1 MAYGKYRHSQI
12 KGEAGTTWEV
22 EIWKDGFDQ
31 PGDTSTEIDLHG
43 EGFEVKW
50 TGQGGTRNRQF
61 LTSEC
66 IVSFYAEN
74 NVDEAFIY
82 DVFQKGDKEY
92 FIRIYKNSVS
102 NANLWWFG
110 WVQPSFD
117 TLSNEPF
124 PYPVKIIATDSIGVY
139 KEREDDTLSP
149 STWNKAYRIN
159 NHINDFGSTMSLFDN
174 SSANESPIPQN
185 HKWFKTGID
194 WFRDG
199 DTYEANDPFYSY
211 YITSAAYRDDVEK
224 KPLKYKKYDVLKG
237 SLQTFN
243 TIGFLSNGN
252 YYFIQPNN
260 KIATSGLIKIYNYLG
275 TDNEVASGG
284 DIADENVNLTIDQST
299 NYILAG
305 STITFDPVLKSVSC
319 DFINGESTFFVPDD
333 ADLTTGFTAGLLQG
347 DADEEGSMFI
357 NFAATHKEVFNRNQ
371 LNFPSSSYDLVNAG
385 HKTTAQLQIKIGTG
399 ADTRYLRQGAGSLEW
414 GTDTTV
420 HTMTLVR
427 GKSANGSGTI
437 LNNAESDYVDISTIR
452 NQDDFGDNLSLSSAE
467 FRPCRI
473 ERVGNI
479 YTAETA
485 IKFGGSFP
493 IPLVSGE
500 VVITLTA
507 TNEYTPYYYQYP
519 SNPSWA
525 VNSGGTTYQ
534 NQTPS
539 TVTRTTKSGSF
550 YGIDT
555 GSITVTGYNAVA
567 LNENQV
573 GLTFTTNQSNNDAFE
588 NLDLGEIEVGQTTS
602 GLANAQ
608 NAIFSV
614 QHNTGTDADPVMF
627 TSTQGFRANDT
638 GDYLNILQL
647 LTREFL
653 QLQTEPLEILQA
665 DVFSSDISPI
675 KNLKYSINDD
685 GVFKYYQF
693 LGGTFKAQSET
704 MSGEW
709 FKISTSASVSVG
721 SPDTINAGRAMSPS
735 SLGVLNSGENI
746 NSKII
751 LNQINENSLG
761 TTNAA
766 IQSGTAT
773 TQITLLNNTRA
784 KIYNGQKIQIT
795 YADGSNSLTLTASS
809 DVATNS
815 KQIPVTSFTPELDYP
830 LGCIVSPLVY
840 DLTNVITGGGGS
852 TSPGGSDTQVQFN
865 DGGSFGGD
873 SGLTYNKTTDT
884 LTAVNLAVQDIDV
897 TGSSNAL
904 TVNCDDGNVGI
915 YVISTD
921 RVASIRF
928 EDIDT
933 NDVILAGADGDDF
946 FIRTDDGGF
955 KVKTQENIVT
965 ALDLDSSGNLSIAGN
980 ILPNITSIKILPRD
994 FIADDSG
1001 RPLMIDDSSTKRYLK
1016 SFNTS
1021 RMYASIDIPKGFKAT
1036 HINIYGNDTSAITIY
1051 EAAINDNAVT
1061 SKGTGNVGTQI
1072 NITDVDSAAQNYLLI
1087 ELQQSS
1093 TSKVYGG
1100 VVAIAKI

>member
-1 MAYGKYRHSQI
+1 
-12 KGEAGTTWEV
+12 
-22 EIWKDGFDQ
+22 
-31 PGDTSTEIDLHG
+31 
-43 EGFEVKW
+43 
-50 TGQGGTRNRQF
+50 
-61 LTSEC
+61 
-66 IVSFYAEN
+66 
-74 NVDEAFIY
+74 
-82 DVFQKGDKEY
+82 
-92 FIRIYKNSVS
+92 
-102 NANLWWFG
+102 
-110 WVQPSFD
+110 
-117 TLSNEPF
+117 
-124 PYPVKIIATDSIGVY
+124 
-139 KEREDDTLSP
+139 
-149 STWNKAYRIN
+149 
-159 NHINDFGSTMSLFDN
+159 MSLFDN